1 MDKKKL
7 SQSDLDYLKT
17 IYDLSKERKEI
28 KTSDIA
34 TRLKVK
40 ASSTSEKLES
50 LRRKGFVKHEK
61 YGKVSLTK
69 KGEKAG
75 EKTTDRRS
83 NLKRFL
89 KILGVNQNKAEADA
103 RKVEHGASKETIE
116 KLRELHEF
124 LKKEQKQTEWSKFRE
139 QESRTLPEH
148 KRRLEPIGVIYT
160 PFDNDRD
167 VPHQAYKSEETGE
180 IEVFE
185 KYEEGLKDIEG
196 FSHVT
201 LLYKFD
207 RPIKQSSKEKYRLE
221 SYGLTVKPYLDE
233 KTRGLFATRSPERPN
248 RIGISVVKLLD
259 RKRNL
264 LKVKGVDMLDKTPLL
279 DIKPHVPKFDQR
291 KKTEIGWLEN
301 KL

>member
-28 KTSDIA
+28 RTSDIA
-34 TRLKVK
+34 SDLKVE
-40 ASSTSEKLES
+40 APSASEKLES
-50 LRRKGFVKHEK
+50 LKRRGFVKHGK

-75 EKTTDRRS
+75 EKITDRRS
-83 NLKRFL
+83 DLKRFL

-103 RKVEHGASKETIE
+103 CKVEHVASKETIE
-116 KLRELHEF
+116 KLRELYEF
-124 LKKEQKQTEWSKFRE
+124 LKREQKQPEWSKFRE
-139 QESRTLPEH
+139 QESGTLPKH
-148 KRRLEPIGVIYT
+148 KRGLKPIGVIHT

-207 RPIKQSSKEKYRLE
+207 RPIKQSSKEKYRLK

-233 KTRGLFATRSPERPN
+233 KTHGLFATRSPERPN
-248 RIGISVVKLLD
+248 QIGISVVKLLD

-291 KKTEIGWLEN
+291 EKTEIGWLEN